1 MKKLHPDI
9 ALSCAIMLF
18 AGFLIFYLIPVGV
31 AVPSSVKHLPLSPR
45 FLPYVLSIFI
55 FCVAAIM
62 LILALRAPT
71 LVLDTGDDSDRRAD
85 WPVKLGVLAVVALFY
100 WLLPETIGMLLTT
113 IVNVTL
119 LLLIGGERRVWVIGT
134 VGVLIPSLTYYVF
147 TEVFY
152 VSLPAGSLFGY

>member
-1 MKKLHPDI
+1 MKKLHPNI
-9 ALSCAIMLF
+9 VLSCAIMLF

-31 AVPSSVKHLPLSPR
+31 AVPSAVKHLPLSPR

-55 FCVAAIM
+55 FCMAAIM
-62 LILALRAPT
+62 FLLALLAPT
-71 LVLDTGDDSDRRAD
+71 HIVDTSDGSDRRAD
-85 WPVKLGVLAVVALFY
+85 WKSKLSVLAIVALFY

-119 LLLIGGERRVWVIGT
+119 LLLIGGERRFWIIGT

-152 VSLPAGSLFGY
+152 VSLPSGSLFGY